1 MIWHCCLID
10 QRFISEFDKRMKERQ
25 ILSEIVNL
33 ELVFCICFGFAA
45 RADGPQQQLHGRVER
60 LLLDVTAVYRLV
72 YLVCIQ

>member
-1 MIWHCCLID
+1 
-10 QRFISEFDKRMKERQ
+10 MKERQ
-25 ILSEIVNL
+25 ILSKIMNL
-33 ELVFCICFGFAA
+33 FWELVFCICFGFAA

>member
-1 MIWHCCLID
+1 
-10 QRFISEFDKRMKERQ
+10 MKERQ
-25 ILSEIVNL
+25 ILSKIMNL
-33 ELVFCICFGFAA
+33 FWVLVFCICFRFAA